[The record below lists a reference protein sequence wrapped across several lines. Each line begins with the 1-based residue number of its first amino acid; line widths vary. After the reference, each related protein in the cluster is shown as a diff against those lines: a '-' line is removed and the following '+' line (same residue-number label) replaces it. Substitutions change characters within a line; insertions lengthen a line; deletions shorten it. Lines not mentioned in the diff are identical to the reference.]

1 MMVGHSRSNP
11 APESL
16 FVAAMTSLLPMAK
29 KIQVPRSDCHQR
41 NLV

>member
-1 MMVGHSRSNP
+1 
-11 APESL
+11 
-16 FVAAMTSLLPMAK
+16 MTSLLPMAK